1 MVLYCERCAG
11 FFYFCVNF
19 TIVYSILKSCHF
31 FYCQNPFIGTKRFQ
45 ERGRKRLLICM
56 CVMWAWACVRGM
68 TSITLWTWFD
78 YDTCINTAQ
87 ITCDFC
93 WRNRERAITLPCFRS
108 NVVFFYSKM
117 CANLSCAIEINA
129 VDLALILSCYSFE
142 TWSNWIQL
150 NKEFNKNLRAE

>member
-108 NVVFFYSKM
+108 NVVFFLFQ
-117 CANLSCAIEINA
+117 N
-129 VDLALILSCYSFE
+129 VRQFILCHWNKCRRFGVNIVLLFL
-142 TWSNWIQL
+142 WNVIQL
-150 NKEFNKNLRAE
+150 NSTEQRIQ